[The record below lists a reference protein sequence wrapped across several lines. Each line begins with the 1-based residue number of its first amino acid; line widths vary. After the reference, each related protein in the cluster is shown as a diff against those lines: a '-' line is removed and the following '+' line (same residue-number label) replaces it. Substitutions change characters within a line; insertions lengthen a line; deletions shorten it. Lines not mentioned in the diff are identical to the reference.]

1 MISELKTENSDLK
14 LYSDLKEQTK
24 FIETKDKIISDKT
37 KKRAKF

>member
-24 FIETKDKIISDKT
+24 FIETKDEIISDKT
-37 KKRAKF
+37 KKGPKF